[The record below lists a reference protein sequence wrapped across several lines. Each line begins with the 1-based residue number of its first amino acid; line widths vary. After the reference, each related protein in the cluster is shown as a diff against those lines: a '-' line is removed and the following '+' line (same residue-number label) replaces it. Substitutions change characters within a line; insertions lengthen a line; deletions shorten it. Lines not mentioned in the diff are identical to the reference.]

1 MNDEQPKAPVIK
13 CPWCGC
19 TMTGTARCF
28 AFGLAGRILGSTLVF
43 LSLLA
48 VVGLAI
54 EFWYEIN
61 GWNKNEFFRPWR
73 IPELLI
79 ATCISIITTF
89 MAGVM
94 LRKSGEHRVCLNCK
108 CSSPMLEADRAPR
121 TPQEA
126 YYRQRGID

>member
-1 MNDEQPKAPVIK
+1 
-13 CPWCGC
+13 
-19 TMTGTARCF
+19 MTGTARCF
-28 AFGLAGRILGSTLVF
+28 AFGLAGRLLGSTLVF
-43 LSLLA
+43 FSLLA
-48 VVGLAI
+48 IVGLAVDC
-54 EFWYEIN
+54 WYEIK
-61 GWNKNEFFRPWR
+61 GLNEPHEWYRPWR
-73 IPELLI
+73 MPELLI

-89 MAGVM
+89 MTGVM

>member
-1 MNDEQPKAPVIK
+1 
-13 CPWCGC
+13 
-19 TMTGTARCF
+19 MTGTARCF
-28 AFGLAGRILGSTLVF
+28 AFGLAGRLLGSTLVI

-48 VVGLAI
+48 VVGLGVDLM
-54 EFWYEIN
+54 YEIN
-61 GWNKNEFFRPWR
+61 GWHTRFDWYRPWR

-79 ATCISIITTF
+79 ATCLGIITNF

-126 YYRQRGID
+126 YYRQHGID